1 MLPQCS
7 GTGSPGCRL
16 PCESPIG
23 RVCSIAVESR
33 PESRLAIVRG
43 KDRIAMSLLPW
54 LFTAILC
61 FAEPLA
67 ARSAHAI
74 QLEPEPISEESPFA
88 LAADRIRS

>member
-1 MLPQCS
+1 
-7 GTGSPGCRL
+7 
-16 PCESPIG
+16 
-23 RVCSIAVESR
+23 
-33 PESRLAIVRG
+33 
-43 KDRIAMSLLPW
+43 MSLLPW

>member
-1 MLPQCS
+1 
-7 GTGSPGCRL
+7 
-16 PCESPIG
+16 
-23 RVCSIAVESR
+23 
-33 PESRLAIVRG
+33 
-43 KDRIAMSLLPW
+43 MSLLPW

-88 LAADRIRS
+88 LAVTGSARDSRWQVGGNVAGAGNQKNY